1 MTEEKKIQEPQL
13 SPEKQ
18 ARKLTKKDLWRTY
31 WYGMSIESGCNYK
44 NQEAP
49 GFTQALIPTIEK
61 VYDND
66 NDKREAYRR
75 HTEFFNTE
83 SKTAS
88 LAVGISAAME
98 ERNALYGD
106 IDPESINA
114 MKVSLMGPLAG
125 IGDSL
130 IHGTARPIFAGI
142 ACAITIA
149 SQYTSLAGTMLF
161 IIVMSAICFGVR
173 YVGIFKGY
181 EKGVEFVANMQSGGY
196 LTLFT
201 TLAGIA
207 AFVVC
212 GGFIPALISIN
223 LAVEYT
229 AGETII
235 SLQEMLDGLMPSVLP
250 LLLTLFMY
258 WLMTKKKI
266 AIVPLMF
273 GTLIFGIVAVYLNI
287 LG

>member
-1 MTEEKKIQEPQL
+1 MLENKNEIQLP
-13 SPEKQ
+13 PEKE
-18 ARKLTKKDLWRTY
+18 ARKLTKKDLWRIY

-49 GFTQALIPTIEK
+49 GFTQALIPCIEK

-66 NDKREAYRR
+66 EDKREAYRR

-106 IDPESINA
+106 INPDSINA

-142 ACAITIA
+142 ACSIAMA
-149 SQYTSLAGTMLF
+149 SQYTSLAGTLLF
-161 IIVMSAICFGVR
+161 VLAMSIICFGVR
-173 YVGIFKGY
+173 YIGIFKGY

-196 LTLFT
+196 LTMLT

-212 GGFIPALISIN
+212 GGFIPSLISIN
-223 LAVEYT
+223 LAIEYA
-229 AGETII
+229 AGDSVIN
-235 SLQEMLDGLMPSVLP
+235 LQEMLNGLVPSLLP
-250 LLLTLFMY
+250 LLFTMLMY
-258 WLMTKKKI
+258 WLMTKKKVP
-266 AIVPLMF
+266 IVPLMF
-273 GTLIFGIVAVYLNI
+273 GTLIFGIIAVYLGI